1 MKRKTE
7 IFQNLCKFITEDI
20 RQPLLKLSMEYK
32 ENIEEIRLRNN
43 KPLNIYIKGK
53 NFFVAKNGN
62 ILERE
67 EGALLIKDEDIKNT
81 FHLITNHSVYA
92 FSEEIK
98 NGFITI
104 TGGHRVGIGGKTVYG
119 LEKIE
124 DITSISSLN
133 FRIARE
139 KKGISDF
146 LISDLIDKNG
156 DFYNTLIISPPQCGK
171 TTLLRDIIR
180 NLSNGKENEFQG
192 FKIGLIDERSEIAGV
207 YRGVSQNDVGLRTD
221 ILDGCLKADGIMML
235 IRSMSPEIIAVD
247 EIGGVKDIEAIG
259 EGLRAGIKF
268 IATVHGSSLDEIKS
282 KKNLNEIIKEKI
294 FKRYVILD
302 RSSGVGTVRE
312 VIDGKSL
319 QKIYLKSDAYGS
331 S

>member
-7 IFQNLCKFITEDI
+7 TFENLCRFITEDI
-20 RQPLLKLSMEYK
+20 RQTLLRLPKEYK
-32 ENIEEIRLRNN
+32 EDIEEIRLRNN

-53 NFFVAKNGN
+53 NFFVGKNGTV
-62 ILERE
+62 LESE
-67 EGALLIKDEDIKNT
+67 KEGLIIKDDDIKNT
-81 FHLITNHSVYA
+81 FQLITNHSVYA

-119 LEKIE
+119 LDKIE
-124 DITSISSLN
+124 DITNISSLN

-146 LISDLIDKNG
+146 LIPNLIDENN

-180 NLSNGKENEFQG
+180 NLSNGKDNEFEG

-221 ILDGCLKADGIMML
+221 ILDGCLKSHGIIML

-268 IATVHGSSLDEIKS
+268 IATVHGSSLDEIKC
-282 KKNLNEIIKEKI
+282 KKNLNEIINEKI
-294 FKRYVILD
+294 FKRYVVLD
-302 RSSGVGTVRE
+302 RSRGVGTIRE
-312 VIDGKSL
+312 IINGKSFK
-319 QKIYLKSDAYGS
+319 KIDLKSDNYGS